1 VKIINPIIITTA
13 SGIAMYSGIR
23 VCLLVYVAAQHYIT
37 VERRNDM
44 MYAMTMLVG
53 WGNFSCIYDNFK
65 KGLINYG
72 TARAELALR
81 HNHYF

>member
-1 VKIINPIIITTA
+1 MQLQVVWICIQA
-13 SGIAMYSGIR
+13 SDSTS
-23 VCLLVYVAAQHYIT
+23 LVYVAVQHYIT

-44 MYAMTMLVG
+44 MTTLVG
-53 WGNFSCIYDNFK
+53 WGNFSCFAPLRGLYNSLK

>member
-1 VKIINPIIITTA
+1 MQLQVVWICIQALESA
-13 SGIAMYSGIR
+13 S
-23 VCLLVYVAAQHYIT
+23 LVYVAVQHYIT

-44 MYAMTMLVG
+44 MYAMTTLVG
-53 WGNFSCIYDNFK
+53 WGNFSCFAPLRGLYNSLK

>member
-1 VKIINPIIITTA
+1 
-13 SGIAMYSGIR
+13 
-23 VCLLVYVAAQHYIT
+23 
-37 VERRNDM
+37 M
-44 MYAMTMLVG
+44 MYAMTTLVG
-53 WGNFSCIYDNFK
+53 WGNFSCFALFRGLYNSFK

>member
-1 VKIINPIIITTA
+1 
-13 SGIAMYSGIR
+13 
-23 VCLLVYVAAQHYIT
+23 
-37 VERRNDM
+37 M
-44 MYAMTMLVG
+44 MYAMTTLVG
-53 WGNFSCIYDNFK
+53 WGNFSCFAPLRGFYNSLK